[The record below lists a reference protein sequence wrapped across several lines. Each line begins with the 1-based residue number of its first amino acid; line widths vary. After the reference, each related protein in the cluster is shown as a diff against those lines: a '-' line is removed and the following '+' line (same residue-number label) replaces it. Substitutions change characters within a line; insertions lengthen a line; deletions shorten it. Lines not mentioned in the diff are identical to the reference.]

1 MPAPYS
7 KPSQQ
12 LIWDLINKS
21 NPQLQIP
28 LSDLNC
34 VIYGYPTAQTPNA
47 ANGMRNTRIRLY
59 AKQGMGYKGE
69 LTVNYNRL
77 SLVSFFVGINP
88 TITNYSA
95 GNPASVLNA
104 FNAAYGLNTLYAQR
118 ATNTAQP
125 AWVLGMT
132 IPDITS
138 ASTYSSGSSG
148 SDNQMLFTAAPESL
162 CWLGAITIVRI
173 RGNPDLSTLITNPAL
188 ADSRRVPPTPADK
201 YNVPLLTYGY
211 DFTDYQAD
219 IINFI
224 NSSTSQ
230 SYRNRMAQILTT
242 VTGLPFTWST
252 VSGTAQAQKL
262 DLYTMNTSLRS
273 GTPGTRE
280 YFNSE
285 DYNRCLILYLSS
297 PYGTAWDP
305 LGYGMLLPDQDNPPA
320 SAAVLSTG
328 VYMHFNL

>member
-34 VIYGYPTAQTPNA
+34 VIYGYPTAQNPNA

-69 LTVNYNRL
+69 LNVNYNRL
-77 SLVSFFVGINP
+77 SIASFFTGITP
-88 TITNYSA
+88 TIVNYSA
-95 GNPASVLNA
+95 TSPATVIDA
-104 FNAAYGLNTLYAQR
+104 FNSTYGLSLIHSNRT
-118 ATNTAQP
+118 TNPQP
-125 AWVLGMT
+125 AWYLGMT
-132 IPDITS
+132 IPDIINTNNYNIGS
-138 ASTYSSGSSG
+138 AGG
-148 SDNQMLFTAAPESL
+148 DNQMNFSATPESL
-162 CWLGAITIVRI
+162 CWTGTVTINRV
-173 RGNPDLSTLITNPAL
+173 RGNPDLGTLITKPAL
-188 ADSRRVPPTPADK
+188 ADSRRVVPSVDGK

-219 IINFI
+219 ITAFT
-224 NSSTSQ
+224 NSVSNQ
-230 SYRNRMAQILTT
+230 SLRNRIAQILTT

-252 VSGTAQAQKL
+252 VSGTANSLPL
-262 DLYTMNTSLRS
+262 DLYLMNNTVRA
-273 GTPGTRE
+273 GTPGARE

-285 DYNRCLILYLSS
+285 DYNRCLLLYTTT
-297 PYGTAWDP
+297 PYGTGWDTF
-305 LGYGMLLPDQDNPPA
+305 GYGILQPDQDTPPA
-320 SAAVLSTG
+320 SALNVG
-328 VYMHFNL
+328 VFMHYNL

>member
-34 VIYGYPTAQTPNA
+34 VIYGYPVTQTPNA

-77 SLVSFFVGINP
+77 SLNSLFVGI
-88 TITNYSA
+88 TATVINYSA
-95 GNPASVLNA
+95 NDWKSVISA
-104 FNAAYGLNTLYAQR
+104 FNATYGLSLIQSNR
-118 ATNTAQP
+118 NSSTNAD
-125 AWVLGMT
+125 AWTLGMT
-132 IPDITS
+132 IPDIS
-138 ASTYSSGSSG
+138 PNSTLNSG
-148 SDNQMLFTAAPESL
+148 SDGSDNVRSFYATPESL
-162 CWLGAITIVRI
+162 CWVGAIAITRI
-173 RGNPDLSTLITNPAL
+173 RGNPDLSTLITKPAL
-188 ADSRRVPPTPADK
+188 ADSRRVVNTAPGK

-219 IINFI
+219 ITNFI
-224 NSSTSQ
+224 NNTTAQ
-230 SYRNRMAQILTT
+230 ATRNRIAQILTT
-242 VTGLPFTWST
+242 VTGLQFTWST
-252 VSGTAQAQKL
+252 VAGTANAQPL
-262 DLYTMNTSLRS
+262 DLYTMNNTVRA
-273 GTPGTRE
+273 GTPGNRE

-285 DYNRCLILYLSS
+285 DYNRCLLLYSTT
-297 PYGTAWDP
+297 PYGTAWDTF
-305 LGYGMLLPDQDNPPA
+305 GYGILQADQDNPPA
-320 SAAVLSTG
+320 SALNAG
-328 VYMHFNL
+328 VFMHYNL

>member
-34 VIYGYPTAQTPNA
+34 VIYGYPTAQAPA
-47 ANGMRNTRIRLY
+47 VANGMRNTRIRLY

-69 LTVNYNRL
+69 LIVNYNRL
-77 SLVSFFVGINP
+77 NLASLFVGI
-88 TITNYSA
+88 TATVVNYTA
-95 GNPASVLNA
+95 NDWKSVISA
-104 FNAAYGLNTLYAQR
+104 FNATYGLSLIQSNRNSNISPDPWA
-118 ATNTAQP
+118 
-125 AWVLGMT
+125 LGMT
-132 IPDITS
+132 IPDISPAQTF
-138 ASTYSSGSSG
+138 SSG
-148 SDNQMLFTAAPESL
+148 SDGNDNSRVFYATPESL
-162 CWLGAITIVRI
+162 CWTGAVSITRI
-173 RGNPDLSTLITNPAL
+173 RGNPDLGTLITKPAL
-188 ADSRRVPPTPADK
+188 ADSRRVVPSVDGK

-219 IINFI
+219 INAFI
-224 NSSTSQ
+224 NAPTNQ
-230 SYRNRMAQILTT
+230 SLKNRIAQILTA

-252 VSGTAQAQKL
+252 ASNTANSLPL
-262 DLYTMNTSLRS
+262 DLFTMNNAVRG
-273 GTPGTRE
+273 GTPGVRE

-285 DYNRCLILYLSS
+285 DYNRCIILYTAS

-305 LGYGMLLPDQDNPPA
+305 FSYGLLQQDQDTPPVNPLQ
-320 SAAVLSTG
+320 VG
-328 VYMHFNL
+328 VFMHYNL